1 MAHYDWFTILTRCG
15 VRPDTARNWAPV
27 FDAEIGPDTF
37 STGAE
42 EIPEF
47 LGQILHE
54 SGRLERIEEGL
65 SYSVERMMAVWPAR
79 FPTHAGAR
87 PYERNPQ
94 ALANKVYGG
103 RMGNTEPGD
112 GFKFRG
118 RGLLAVTGR
127 DNYRAVGKAIGLD
140 LETNPD
146 LLADPAIALRAS
158 IAWWNANIPDG
169 MLGDITKVTRR
180 VNGGTHGID
189 DRVAL
194 TKRASEALG

>member
-1 MAHYDWFTILTRCG
+1 MDFDWFTILTRCG
-15 VRPDTARNWAPV
+15 VRADTARKWAPV

-37 STGAE
+37 STGAD

-54 SGRLERIEEGL
+54 SARLERIEESL
-65 SYSVERMMAVWPAR
+65 SYTVERMMAVWPAR

-94 ALANKVYGG
+94 ALAERVYGG

-112 GFKFRG
+112 GYRYRG
-118 RGLLAVTGR
+118 RGVLQVTGR
-127 DNYRAVGKAIGLD
+127 DNYRAVGEAIGVD
-140 LETNPD
+140 LEENPD
-146 LLADPAIALRAS
+146 LLTDPNIALRAC
-158 IAWWNANIPDG
+158 IAWWEARIPDAI
-169 MLGDITKVTRR
+169 LNDITKVTKR
-180 VNGGTHGID
+180 VNGGTHGME

-194 TKRASEALG
+194 TRKAGEALG